1 MTRSAGTL
9 KTCSQGHRYR
19 KSSDCPTCP
28 ICEAE
33 RAPRDG
39 FLSEIS
45 APARRALENE
55 RIDTLAKLAG
65 YTEREILRLHGMG
78 PGTIP
83 KLRSALQE
91 AGLAFKPKG

>member
-9 KTCSQGHRYR
+9 KTCSKGHQYR

-39 FLSEIS
+39 FLSEIA
-45 APARRALENE
+45 APARRALEHE
-55 RIDTLAKLAG
+55 GIDTLSKLAD
-65 YTEREILRLHGMG
+65 YTEREILQLHGMG
-78 PGTIP
+78 PSTIP
-83 KLRSALQE
+83 KLRNALRD
-91 AGLAFKPKG
+91 AGLAFKAKR